1 MSGADAAQHSLLK
14 ALYRS
19 QRDKRDIICEDYGDY
34 LEECSELK
42 SEKKETPK
50 IEKPKKT
57 EEVSKPEEVKTMKSA
72 KEWGRASNDPRNK
85 S

>member
-1 MSGADAAQHSLLK
+1 MQSNKHT
-14 ALYRS
+14 
-19 QRDKRDIICEDYGDY
+19 
-34 LEECSELK
+34 
-42 SEKKETPK
+42 EKKETPK

-57 EEVSKPEEVKTMKSA
+57 EEVSKPEEVKTIKSA